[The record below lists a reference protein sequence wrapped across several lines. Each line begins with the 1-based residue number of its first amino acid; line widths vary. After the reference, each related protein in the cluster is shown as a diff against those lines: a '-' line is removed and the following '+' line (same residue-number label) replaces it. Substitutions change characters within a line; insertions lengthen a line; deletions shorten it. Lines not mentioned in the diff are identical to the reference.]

1 MPSTLTTPTTTGD
14 DEVWLP
20 LEDTDHT
27 AAVSV
32 VLKLRGETCDIDCL
46 YCFEK
51 RKLAPGGAQITP
63 EQVQRLGEIFGTR
76 PLAIE
81 LHGGEP
87 LTVGKPAMAALLDAL
102 AAQPTVHQVHLQ
114 TNGVRLDTEWL
125 DLFDAHYPNLHIG
138 ISMDGDEQ
146 GNSWRVGYDG
156 QPVYP
161 HIVRALNLLAERGR
175 TCGIVTVVT
184 PAVLGRAAAVIDHI
198 AAFPAV
204 RAVHLLPAFD
214 TTVTRHLPTAGRRTP
229 PSRRLQADAVHADG
243 ADWAVTPAQY
253 ATFVLD
259 AAAQWIQAGH
269 FRRIKLDPVVA
280 AIRRLKGLDTAH
292 CHFAP
297 HKCSHVFTAYPDG
310 RFGSCDELPWPQALL
325 APLAATRS
333 EADVTAAQQ
342 ANPLLAQ
349 GRELMAKCAS
359 CRYRTVCGGGCTAT
373 RWRMLK
379 ATGSDDA
386 YCEHRA
392 RLIDGVAHLLAAPD
406 HPDGAHC
413 LRAHWSP
420 AAAGPAPYLGQGE
433 ELPSRVRPL
442 AGVLADSWDAIAY
455 AIAPDEASISGPV
468 PSDFGI
474 GVLPRDRAE
483 YAVLAARLCRVIAA
497 TDGYLPPAVT
507 AQLTRTHVPTG
518 RRDPVLELSLAPA
531 HGATRSAYL
540 AGLDQAARA
549 FTHAARH
556 SARGGGCA
564 CAVRPPRAPREL

>member
-1 MPSTLTTPTTTGD
+1 MPSTLTTPTTPGD
-14 DEVWLP
+14 GEVWLP
-20 LEDTDHT
+20 LEDTDDT

-63 EQVQRLGEIFGTR
+63 EQVQRLSEIFGPR

-87 LTVGKPAMAALLDAL
+87 LTVGKPAMTALLDAL

-114 TNGVRLDTEWL
+114 TNGVRLDAKWL

-175 TCGIVTVVT
+175 PCGVVTVVT

-214 TTVTRHLPTAGRRTP
+214 TTVTRSLPLAGRRIP

-253 ATFVLD
+253 AAFVLD
-259 AAAQWIQAGH
+259 AVAQWIQAGH

-292 CHFAP
+292 CHFAQ

-325 APLAATRS
+325 TPLAAARS

-342 ANPLLAQ
+342 ANSLLVQ
-349 GRELMAKCAS
+349 GRELTAKCTS

-386 YCEHRA
+386 YCDYRA

-413 LRAHWSP
+413 LRAHWRP
-420 AAAGPAPYLGQGE
+420 ADVSGAAPRLWQSADLSAHVQ
-433 ELPSRVRPL
+433 PL
-442 AGVLADSWDAIAY
+442 AGVLADSWGAVTY
-455 AIAPDEASISGPV
+455 GFAPVEASTSGPV
-468 PSDFGI
+468 PSGFRI

-483 YAVLAARLCRVIAA
+483 YAALAARLCRVIAA
-497 TDGYLPPAVT
+497 TDGYLPPVAT
-507 AQLTRTHVPTG
+507 AQLTRSHLPTG
-518 RRDPVLELSLAPA
+518 RRAPVLEFSLAPV
-531 HGATRSAYL
+531 HGATPSDYL
-540 AGLDQAARA
+540 ASLDRAACA
-549 FTHAARH
+549 VTHAARH
-556 SARGGGCA
+556 AAPRCA
-564 CAVRPPRAPREL
+564 CTVQPPRTPREL